1 VTKEDYNLF
10 EHKIVLVIGGAGFV
24 GSNLVRLLLNNV
36 QEIKILMSG
45 INCFPLSG
53 SFEQGP

>member
-1 VTKEDYNLF
+1 MTKEDYNLF

-36 QEIKILMSG
+36 QEIKIVNRGQSV
-45 INCFPLSG
+45 IRRNRKRTKR
-53 SFEQGP
+53 